1 MYRVSTGQIYSANN
15 KSISDYTVGLNRLNR
30 KISSGKEVDKA
41 SDDPVIKQKI
51 MREDKVLIRNSMY
64 KKNTEDAR
72 MQLQTA
78 EVSLGK
84 VSSILNSLK
93 SLTLHM
99 SNDTVNEE
107 DREQAREEV
116 LQSMEDIMDLANT
129 SVNGF
134 HIFAG
139 YSVSQEPFEED
150 GSYNGDENVR
160 EMEIAP
166 GTRVP
171 VAFTGNEV
179 FTGMSGGTLEG
190 VDIFQTCIDL
200 AEDLLNNDGEAV
212 QERLEDIDRSIEQVN
227 TARTDAGMRLRK
239 VEMTSSFLNNAETE
253 HTIYKSDMED
263 IDIAKTAIEFE
274 SMKTSLQASMSMTA
288 KVFEVSLLNYM
299 R

>member
-30 KISSGKEVDKA
+30 KISTGKEVDKV

-64 KKNTEDAR
+64 KKNTDDAR

-84 VSSILNSLK
+84 VSDILNSLK

-116 LQSMEDIMDLANT
+116 LQSMEDMLDLANT

-139 YSVSQEPFEED
+139 HSVSQEPFEED
-150 GSYNGDENVR
+150 GTYNGDENVR

-166 GTRVP
+166 GTKVP

-179 FTGMSGGTLEG
+179 FTGMSGGTPEG

-200 AEDLLNNDGEAV
+200 AEDLLNNDGESI
-212 QERLEDIDRSIEQVN
+212 QERLEDIDSSIEQVN

-239 VEMTSSFLNNAETE
+239 VEMTASFLNNAETE

-274 SMKTSLQASMSMTA
+274 SMKASLQASMSVTA